1 MIRFIKGILRTSLE
15 GSVIIETPA
24 GIGFRVH
31 IPSGSGLYKLSDGSE
46 VEIYTSMIV
55 KEDSMS
61 LYGFTSKDEL
71 ELFEM
76 LITVSGIGAKGAMSI
91 MSTLLPRDL
100 KIAIASGDA
109 KTISQAPGVGKKTA
123 ERLILELKDKVGSDF
138 DFSSGAAGSQGMPQE
153 AVITR
158 GSVRDNAVE
167 ALISLGYSRTEAS
180 TMVARVPAEGLTA
193 EEYIRRALISA

>member
-1 MIRFIKGILRTSLE
+1 MIRLVKGLLRSSLE

-24 GIGFRVH
+24 GIGFRVN
-31 IPSGSGLYKLSDGSE
+31 IPGGSGLYKLSEGSQVE
-46 VEIYTSMIV
+46 VFTSMVV

-61 LYGFTSKDEL
+61 LYGFTSKEEL
-71 ELFEM
+71 ELFEL

-91 MSTLLPRDL
+91 MSTLAPRDL

-109 KTISQAPGVGKKTA
+109 KSIAQANGVGKKTA

-138 DFSSGAAGSQGMPQE
+138 DFSSGVAAAHE

-167 ALISLGYSRTEAS
+167 ALVSLGYSRTEAS
-180 TMVARVPAEGLTA
+180 TMVGRVPDEGLTA
-193 EEYIRRALISA
+193 EEYIRRALMSA

>member
-1 MIRFIKGILRTSLE
+1 MIRFIKGILRTSLA
-15 GSVIIETPA
+15 GSVIIETPS
-24 GIGFRVH
+24 GIGFRVN
-31 IPSGSGLYKLSDGSE
+31 IPTGSGLYKLSDGSE
-46 VEIYTSMIV
+46 VEVYTSMVV

-71 ELFEM
+71 ELFEL

-91 MSTLLPRDL
+91 MSTLMPRDL
-100 KIAIASGDA
+100 KLAIASGDA
-109 KTISQAPGVGKKTA
+109 KTIAQAQGVGKKTA
-123 ERLILELKDKVGSDF
+123 ERLILELKDKVGSEF
-138 DFSSGAAGSQGMPQE
+138 DFSAGGSAAPAE

-180 TMVARVPAEGLTA
+180 TMVARVPDEGLTA
-193 EEYIRRALISA
+193 EEYIRRALVSA